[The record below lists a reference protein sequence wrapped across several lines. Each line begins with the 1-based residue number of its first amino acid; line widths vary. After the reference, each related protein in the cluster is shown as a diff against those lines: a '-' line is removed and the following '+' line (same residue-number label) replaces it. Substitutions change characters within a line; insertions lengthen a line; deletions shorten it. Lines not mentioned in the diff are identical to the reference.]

1 MMRTHYC
8 GSLTEAQIDETV
20 TLCGWVHRRR
30 DHGGVIF
37 LDMRDR
43 DGLVQVV
50 IDPDTPEAF
59 ATADKVRSEFVLK
72 ITGRVRRRYAG
83 TENANMVSGQIE
95 VLGKEIEVLAASET
109 PPFPLNDDNT
119 NISEEIR
126 LKYRFLDIR
135 RPEMLDRLRFRS
147 KLTNLIR
154 NYFED
159 NGFLDV
165 ETPILT
171 RATPEG
177 ARDYLVPSR
186 VSNGSFYALP
196 QSPQLFKQLL
206 MVGGIDRYYQ
216 IAKCFR
222 DEDLRADRQPE
233 FTQIDVETS
242 FMSDDD
248 IMDLMETLTVK
259 MFKELLD
266 VQFDKFPR
274 MTYTDAMRDY
284 ASDKPDLRIPV
295 SYTHLTLP
303 TKRIV

>member
-8 GSLTEAQIDETV
+8 GSLTEAQIDQTV

-59 ATADKVRSEFVLK
+59 ATADKARSEYVLK

-95 VLGKEIEVLAASET
+95 VLGKEIEVLAQSET
-109 PPFPLNDDNT
+109 PPFPLNDENT
-119 NISEEIR
+119 SISEEIR

-135 RPEMLDRLRFRS
+135 RPEMIDRLRFRS
-147 KLTNLIR
+147 KVTNLIR
-154 NYFED
+154 NYLD
-159 NGFLDV
+159 DHGFLDV

-206 MVGGIDRYYQ
+206 MVGGVDRYYQ

-233 FTQIDVETS
+233 FTQIDIETS

-248 IMDLMETLTVK
+248 IMDLMEGMTVK
-259 MFKELLD
+259 MFDELLASNSTNSN
-266 VQFDKFPR
+266 VCLIQKQCVTTLLTNQ
-274 MTYTDAMRDY
+274 TYVF
-284 ASDKPDLRIPV
+284 L
-295 SYTHLTLP
+295 
-303 TKRIV
+303 

>member
-8 GSLTEAQIDETV
+8 GSLTEAQIDQTV

-72 ITGRVRRRYAG
+72 ITGRVRRRYEG

-95 VLGKEIEVLAASET
+95 VLGKEIEVLAQSET
-109 PPFPLNDDNT
+109 PPFPLNDENT

-259 MFKELLD
+259 MFKELLN
-266 VQFDKFPR
+266 VEFDKFP
-274 MTYTDAMRDY
+274 TH
-284 ASDKPDLRIPV
+284 DLQRCNA
-295 SYTHLTLP
+295 
-303 TKRIV
+303 

>member
-8 GSLTEAQIDETV
+8 GTLTETQIDQTV

-59 ATADKVRSEFVLK
+59 STADKVRSEFVLK
-72 ITGRVRRRYAG
+72 ITGRVRRRYEG

-95 VLGKEIEVLAASET
+95 VLAKDIEVLAASET
-109 PPFPLNDDNT
+109 PPFPLNDENT
-119 NISEEIR
+119 NISEEVR

-248 IMDLMETLTVK
+248 IMDLMETLTIK
-259 MFKELLD
+259 MFKELLN
-266 VQFDKFPR
+266 VNFDKFPR
-274 MTYTDAMRDY
+274 MTYADAMRDY
-284 ASDKPDLRIPV
+284 A
-295 SYTHLTLP
+295 
-303 TKRIV
+303 